1 MLIKPERIKPLTSFT
16 RCTRYQWNFQKQDPG
31 LKLSLGQWYIT
42 QGGRLVKLVAQLQDG
57 SYLILGQ
64 GCALAPL
71 EWAEIDRRGFHGPRP
86 RLTIPAPKSRRMD
99 VLKKRMT
106 MLPEWNNTIRTLAKL
121 FPRAKWTPCLW
132 MGRVALRIPN
142 GPTDLASRG
151 GQPYD
156 E

>member
-1 MLIKPERIKPLTSFT
+1 MLIKPERINPLTSFT
-16 RCTRYQWNFQKQDPG
+16 RCTRYQWNFQKQD
-31 LKLSLGQWYIT
+31 LG

-132 MGRVALRIPN
+132 MGRGALRIPN

>member
-31 LKLSLGQWYIT
+31 LL
-42 QGGRLVKLVAQLQDG
+42 
-57 SYLILGQ
+57 
-64 GCALAPL
+64 
-71 EWAEIDRRGFHGPRP
+71 
-86 RLTIPAPKSRRMD
+86 
-99 VLKKRMT
+99 T

-132 MGRVALRIPN
+132 MGRGALRIPN

>member
-31 LKLSLGQWYIT
+31 QR
-42 QGGRLVKLVAQLQDG
+42 GRLVKLVAQLQDR

-71 EWAEIDRRGFHGPRP
+71 EWAEIDSPGFHGPRP
-86 RLTIPAPKSRRMD
+86 RLTIPAPKSR
-99 VLKKRMT
+99 
-106 MLPEWNNTIRTLAKL
+106 
-121 FPRAKWTPCLW
+121 PCLW
-132 MGRVALRIPN
+132 MGRGALRIPN